1 MRRANERV
9 PRGARLALKVAEP
22 ANEAP
27 MAQDGGSAT
36 RAPRM
41 RNLTREEKKSVT
53 HGDFWVP
60 EAEREVYKAALRTLN
75 ERGVPYVVAGAYAI
89 YEHTGIYRETKDLDV
104 FVQPEHVVDAAGA
117 LRDAGFTTRLE
128 QPHWLAKASHGG
140 PFIDLIFGMGNGLAL
155 IDARWYQHSRP
166 AILAATPVRVAPAEE
181 LLWHRLFIH
190 ERHRQDMGDIVH
202 LIACVGYAM
211 DWTRLLERVA
221 EHWPLLLA
229 QVMIFQYVY
238 PELDGAIPRWVL
250 EDLLA
255 RARAEADRPRSGD
268 RVTRGTLISR
278 FSFNIDVNE
287 WEFRDER
294 EDSVRRRER
303 NQVVRAIAAS
313 DVWMEKSPMVDEYN
327 ERIERL

>member
-1 MRRANERV
+1 
-9 PRGARLALKVAEP
+9 
-22 ANEAP
+22 

-41 RNLTREEKKSVT
+41 HNLTKEEKKSVT

-60 EAEREVYKAALRTLN
+60 EAEREVYKRALRALN
-75 ERGVPYVVAGAYAI
+75 QHGIPYVVAGAYAI
-89 YEHTGIYRETKDLDV
+89 YEHTGIYRDTKDLDV
-104 FVQPEHVVDAAGA
+104 FVQPEHTIEAGRV

-128 QPHWLAKASHGG
+128 QPHWLAKAFDGD
-140 PFIDLIFGMGNGLAL
+140 PFVDLIFGMGNGLAL
-155 IDARWYQHSRP
+155 IDEGWYRNSRP

-202 LIACVGYAM
+202 LIACVGHAM
-211 DWTRLLERVA
+211 NWTRLLERVA

-229 QVMIFQYVY
+229 QLQIFMYVY
-238 PELDGAIPRWVL
+238 PEIDGAVPRWVQD
-250 EDLLA
+250 ELLK
-255 RARAEADRPRSGD
+255 RAAAEAARPRSGD

-294 EDSVRRRER
+294 EESVRRRETHPAI
-303 NQVVRAIAAS
+303 RAIAAS
-313 DVWMEKSPMVDEYN
+313 DVWMERSPIVDEYDA
-327 ERIERL
+327 RLEHL